1 MAFEVGELDAGHLFL
16 AVTVIAQ
23 SGTKTLRL

>member
-16 AVTVIAQ
+16 AVSPLVPVVVLF
-23 SGTKTLRL
+23 SD